1 MALNPPSPVRDP
13 DALAAERSTSLNTWL
28 IGLSWLLLLLLIPLA
43 LLALGLEAGWLLGG
57 PHD

>member
-13 DALAAERSTSLNTWL
+13 DAPASERSAPLNCWL
-28 IGLSWLLLLLLIPLA
+28 IGLSWVLLLLLIPLA
-43 LLALGLEAGWLLGG
+43 LFALGLEAGWLPGG